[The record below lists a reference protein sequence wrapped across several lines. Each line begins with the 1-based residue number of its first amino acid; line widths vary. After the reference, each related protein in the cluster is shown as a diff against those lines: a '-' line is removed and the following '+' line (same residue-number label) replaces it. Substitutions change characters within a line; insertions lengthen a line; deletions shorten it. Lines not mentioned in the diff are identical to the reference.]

1 MGSITGMGLN
11 LPSVKSCSVM
21 GSNLEAQV
29 SQGSLSHSQLVTLS
43 LTDSPLYRNLERS
56 TFVTTL
62 ALVGH
67 NLGSDN

>member
-11 LPSVKSCSVM
+11 PPSVKSCSVM

-29 SQGSLSHSQLVTLS
+29 SQGSLSHS
-43 LTDSPLYRNLERS
+43 LTDSPLYKNLERS

>member
-29 SQGSLSHSQLVTLS
+29 SQGSLSHS
-43 LTDSPLYRNLERS
+43 LTDSPLYKNLERS